1 MKRRRQARLDQ
12 QPRRTAVR
20 RSTRQPGPA
29 ALSPTCLRAAGSIS
43 LGNLLQQSSSA
54 RPAISRLSTLERVI
68 CDVLVL
74 ILQYLTGRHKLT
86 AICRLSRAFR
96 SLPTLAFVRDSP
108 KDLLHAVGL
117 VWAVKRGT
125 RGAVSSFS
133 MSVTQPEQEGRTT
146 LFTCPRSLGCLPHF
160 AALKAL
166 RISVGLPVVE
176 ADRAAPLRC
185 ILRSVL
191 SLPSLTQLTIR
202 SQDQMQ
208 ADWTDC
214 ALPSTV
220 TLRHLTLTKLSLSA
234 ASVLRL
240 FSLPLESLDVV
251 SCTVL
256 PGDDSAL
263 VKAERPVSGGALKR
277 LKLPSCALTHSTRTL
292 QLYVRWLQ
300 RSRSPLEQLNC
311 SCLLSAELLGLI
323 ASHLQQLRELDLK
336 ACPVDLCSG
345 PALDF
350 SPLLTASAAPRL
362 PMLTKLAFPIFFGF
376 PDLWST
382 ALWRPEL
389 VQTFITASQQLVAA
403 YSAQLTSLDITFV
416 SGGSINTWLRLLL
429 GRCHLLTELQ
439 LEYVPAQRVRH
450 YEPPLEAVELQ
461 SAPASTERVVSGLQ
475 RLRLQY
481 LPLTDGSLLTLL
493 SSCPQLNYCE
503 LNDLPHVT
511 VAGKAAAFRCCPN
524 LQAQ

>member
-20 RSTRQPGPA
+20 RSTRHSVPA
-29 ALSPTCLRAAGSIS
+29 TVSPSCLRAAGSSS
-43 LGNLLQQSSSA
+43 LSDSLQQSNGA
-54 RPAISRLSTLERVI
+54 RPAIPRLSTLERVI

-86 AICRLSRAFR
+86 AICRLSRAFC
-96 SLPTLAFVRDSP
+96 SLPALAFMRDSP

-117 VWAVKRGT
+117 VWAVKRDT

-146 LFTCPRSLGCLPHF
+146 LFTCPHSLGRLPHF

-166 RISVGLPVVE
+166 CVCISVGLPFVE

-202 SQDQMQ
+202 WQYPKMQ

-214 ALPSTV
+214 ALPSMV
-220 TLRHLTLTKLSLSA
+220 TLRHLTLTTLSLSA

-251 SCTVL
+251 GCTVL

-263 VKAERPVSGGALKR
+263 VKAECAVSGGALKR

-311 SCLLSAELLGLI
+311 SCLLSPELLGLI
-323 ASHLQQLRELDLK
+323 ASHLQQLRELDLR

-362 PMLTKLAFPIFFGF
+362 PMLTKLAFPI
-376 PDLWST
+376 LWST
-382 ALWRPEL
+382 APRRPEL
-389 VQTFITASQQLVAA
+389 VQAFITASQQLVAA
-403 YSAQLTSLDITFV
+403 YSAQLTSLDISFV